1 MGDVKIK
8 AGNVRSEQKSRDGA
22 HMMIM
27 MDAHF
32 TLMREVSSC
41 LGPLMKVSRIKRI
54 KIEMPRLRVPFFSR
68 DRMVVVFAYIGLEE
82 VITVIEPD
90 DKKF

>member
-1 MGDVKIK
+1 
-8 AGNVRSEQKSRDGA
+8 
-22 HMMIM
+22 MIM

>member
-1 MGDVKIK
+1 
-8 AGNVRSEQKSRDGA
+8 
-22 HMMIM
+22 MMIM